1 MQGITY
7 RFEGFVFDPDAGTLL
22 NSGQPV
28 ALEPQVLRLLQYLVE
43 NRGRIVS
50 KDELIDEIWQGRL
63 VSDAALNTRI
73 RAVRR
78 ALGDDHVQQKF
89 LRTYPKR
96 GFQFVAKTDCLKA
109 GGEGDASV
117 RAFHAM
123 TLHRAWVWAGPVILL
138 LVLGVVGAVWW
149 LNESEVAETS
159 LSAKP
164 SIVVLP
170 FDNLSGDPDQEYFAD
185 AFTEDLITDLSRI
198 RGAFVIARRTSFSF
212 KEEAVDV
219 KDVAADLGVRYVLEG
234 SVRRSGDQ
242 VRINAQLIDGQT
254 RSHVWSDRYDRD
266 LTDVFSVQ
274 NNVTGQIA
282 AALKAELREADSQR
296 QRPMAGLKVWDYAL
310 RGNVL
315 LFNPDSAEDFR
326 DAKALLDKAV
336 ELDPS
341 IASAW
346 SGLAFVH
353 FAASMRPIP
362 GVSVANSKDLS
373 LEAAQRAVSLDPKDA
388 EGHWMVGVGY
398 ARSGQPE
405 RGLVSCYTAMEL
417 NPNNDCAYVCAGLA
431 NMALGNPTEALPHFR
446 QSLRL
451 NPRFRP
457 STKYT
462 YMGLAH
468 LHNGQDL
475 EAITALN
482 RAIAGS
488 PNEPTA
494 NFALASA
501 LALTGREEEARA
513 ALEKSMAL
521 AYSDRTTVETLRA
534 SHSWMGP
541 GSERVLEGLRLAGM
555 REQ

>member
-1 MQGITY
+1 MIY
-7 RFEGFVFDPDAGTLL
+7 RFERFVFDPDAARLL
-22 NSGQPV
+22 DSGQPV
-28 ALEPQVLRLLQYLVE
+28 PLEPQVLSLLTYLVE
-43 NRGRIVS
+43 NRDRIVS
-50 KDELIDEIWQGRL
+50 KDELIDEIWQGRV

-78 ALGDDHVQQKF
+78 ALGDDRAQQRF

-96 GFQFVAKTDCLKA
+96 GFQFVAETDCLEA
-109 GGEGDASV
+109 DDEADAPVMAPQASAL
-117 RAFHAM
+117 R
-123 TLHRAWVWAGPVILL
+123 RAWVWVGPAI
-138 LVLGVVGAVWW
+138 LVLMLGGLGAVWW
-149 LNESEVAETS
+149 LDDSEITETS
-159 LSAKP
+159 LPLPAKP

-185 AFTEDLITDLSRI
+185 GFTEDLITDLSRI
-198 RGAFVIARRTSFSF
+198 RDAFVIARRTSFTF
-212 KEEAVDV
+212 KGKAVDV
-219 KDVAADLGVRYVLEG
+219 KNVAADLGVRYVLEG
-234 SVRRSGDQ
+234 SVRRAGDQ

-254 RSHVWSDRYDRD
+254 RSHVWSDRYDRA

-274 NNVTGQIA
+274 DNVTGQIA

-296 QRPMAGLKVWDYAL
+296 QRPTASLEAWDYAL

-315 LFNPDSAEDFR
+315 LFNPESAEDFQ

-336 ELDPS
+336 ELDPG

-353 FAASMRPIP
+353 FVASTRPIP
-362 GVSVANSKDLS
+362 GISAPNSKDLS

-388 EGHWMVGVGY
+388 EGHWMAGVGY
-398 ARSGQPE
+398 ARNGQPE
-405 RGLVSCYTAMEL
+405 RGLVSCNTAMAL
-417 NPNNDCAYVCAGLA
+417 NPNNDCAYVCAGLT
-431 NMALGNPTEALPHFR
+431 NMALGNPAEALPHFR
-446 QSLRL
+446 HSLRL

-457 STKYT
+457 STKFT
-462 YMGLAH
+462 YMGLAY
-468 LHNGQDL
+468 LHNGQDT

-488 PNEPTA
+488 PNDPTA

-501 LALTGREEEARA
+501 LALTGRVEEARA

-521 AYSDRTTVETLRA
+521 AYSGRTMIETQRA

-541 GSERVLEGLRLAGM
+541 GFERVLEGLRLAGM
-555 REQ
+555 PEQ